1 MADRDNRRSAA
12 AFRELIAL
20 RLGLLGIEASAVP
33 IAARPRLSEVILSE
47 EPRLIRPDIELPTL
61 PGWHVAALASMA
73 QRNLSAAL
81 DAAQR
86 DASLNGT
93 PHAALIAYRRDR
105 GIGDAFVLQ
114 TLDGWAS
121 ALIEAQEVRA

>member
-1 MADRDNRRSAA
+1 MGDRDNRRSAA

-47 EPRLIRPDIELPTL
+47 APRLIRPDIELPMVD
-61 PGWHVAALASMA
+61 GWHLATLASMA

-105 GIGDAFVLQ
+105 PISDAFVIQ
-114 TLDGWAS
+114 SLDGWAS
-121 ALIEAQEVRA
+121 ALIESQGVEA